1 MELWQVEG
9 QRDETAFL
17 ALLDRAVEA
26 GCPLTMRKLPRH
38 IALPAALTGQPI
50 LLWHDQDDPRARTDA
65 LRGGVDDV
73 VGPWMDPDE
82 ALARLLRLAD
92 RRDASRTMRLG
103 DLAIDLVDHSATRAG
118 RPLGLLERE
127 YALLLHL
134 ARHHGELQSRRDLL
148 RAVWRID
155 FEPGTNVV
163 EVHISRLRSRLDRG
177 FARPM
182 LRTVRGRGY
191 RLQAIDEGVQFAIS
205 AMPRTK

>member
-9 QRDETAFL
+9 QHDGTAL
-17 ALLDRAVEA
+17 SALLNRAVDA
-26 GCPLTMRKLPRH
+26 GCPLTMRTLPRH
-38 IALPAALTGQPI
+38 VLASGHLAPLPCAVVGQSI
-50 LLWHDQDDPRARTDA
+50 LLWYEQDDPRARTDA

-92 RRDASRTMRLG
+92 RGAAPRTMQLG
-103 DLAIDLVDHSATRAG
+103 ELAIDMVDHSAARAG
-118 RPLGLLERE
+118 RPLGLLQRE
-127 YALLLHL
+127 YELLLHF
-134 ARHHGELQSRRDLL
+134 ARHHGQLQSRRDLL

-182 LRTVRGRGY
+182 LRTVRGSGY
-191 RLQAIDEGVQFAIS
+191 RLQAVE
-205 AMPRTK
+205 

>member
-9 QRDETAFL
+9 QHDGTAL
-17 ALLDRAVEA
+17 SALLNRAVDA
-26 GCPLTMRKLPRH
+26 GCPLTMRT
-38 IALPAALTGQPI
+38 LPAAVPVPVLPRALADRPI
-50 LLWHDQDDPRARTDA
+50 LLWHEQDDPRARTDA

-92 RRDASRTMRLG
+92 RGGTSRTMRLG

-118 RPLGLLERE
+118 RPLGLLQRE

-182 LRTVRGRGY
+182 LRTVRGSGY
-191 RLQAIDEGVQFAIS
+191 RLEAVE
-205 AMPRTK
+205 

>member
-1 MELWQVEG
+1 MELWRVEDQHDG
-9 QRDETAFL
+9 TAL
-17 ALLDRAVEA
+17 SALLNRAVDA
-26 GCPLTMRKLPRH
+26 GCPLTMRNVPPHALAPGH
-38 IALPAALTGQPI
+38 APALPSPLTGQPI
-50 LLWHDQDDPRARTDA
+50 LLWHEQDDPRARAQA

-92 RRDASRTMRLG
+92 RGGRRRMLRLG
-103 DLAIDLVDHSATRAG
+103 ELVIDIVDHHATRAG
-118 RPLGLLERE
+118 RSLGLLHRE
-127 YALLLHL
+127 YELLLHL
-134 ARHHGELQSRRDLL
+134 ARHHGEIQSRQDLL

-182 LRTVRGRGY
+182 LRTLRGSGY
-191 RLQAIDEGVQFAIS
+191 RLDAVD
-205 AMPRTK
+205 